1 MDTIRTTIDPDAFDA
16 FEAASWGERASVYH
30 RSLGAITSRVIEPL
44 LDAAGVRSGTR
55 VLDVATGPGYV
66 AAAAAVRGADVVG
79 VDVSAEMISLAH
91 KLRPELEFHQAD
103 AAQLPYPDSS
113 YDAVLANFLVPHVGR
128 PEHVTAELVRVLR
141 PAGALALS
149 TWDVPERARL
159 LGVLVDAVAEVEA
172 PASADIP
179 PGPPFFRF
187 SENSEFV
194 RLLGDAGLDD
204 VGVRTVTFTH
214 RVASGEELWDDLM
227 GGTVRLRA
235 LVAGQTDEVRTRI
248 RAAFDRL
255 VSVYETDDGLELPVS
270 VKLASGRKP
279 ARG

>member
-1 MDTIRTTIDPDAFDA
+1 METIKTSIDPDAFDA

-44 LDAAGVRSGTR
+44 LDAAGVGSGTR

-66 AAAAAVRGADVVG
+66 AAAAAVRGADIVG

-91 KLRPELEFHQAD
+91 RLRPELEFHRAD
-103 AAQLPYPDSS
+103 AAQLPYPDGS
-113 YDAVLANFLVPHVGR
+113 YDAVLANFLIPHVGR

-141 PAGALALS
+141 PGGALAFS

-159 LGVLVDAVAEVEA
+159 LGVLVDAVAEVDA
-172 PASADIP
+172 PAPAEIP

-187 SENSEFV
+187 SEDSEFV
-194 RLLGDAGLDD
+194 RLLADAGLDD
-204 VGVRTVTFTH
+204 VVVQTVPFTH
-214 RVASGEELWDDLM
+214 RVASGDELWDGLL

-235 LVAGQTDEVRTRI
+235 LVAGQTAEVQARI

-255 VSVYETDDGLELPVS
+255 VSVYETGEGLDLPVS

-279 ARG
+279 AGS